1 MEAFRQLGL
10 TEQLCKA
17 LADARFTE
25 PTPIQAETIP
35 LGLAGKDVLGGASTG
50 SGKTLAFGA
59 PILEQLTKGKGVQA
73 LILTP
78 TRELAEQVA
87 KELQRFGTYHALTTI
102 AVYGGVSIEPQIRML
117 SRADIVVGTPGR
129 VLDHLERGTLTLAQ
143 VRFLVLDEA
152 DRMLDMGFI
161 DDVTGIIEQCP
172 QERQTF
178 LFSATLSPD
187 ITLIAKRYMRDP
199 QQVAIDSYVDP
210 SKLKQVFYD
219 VPRELKFSLLLH
231 LLQHEHPG
239 LIMVFCNTQRNTDFV
254 ARQLTVQGIDATA
267 IHGGLSQ
274 NQRTRVMEHFKSNKV
289 SVLVCTD
296 VAGRGLDVKGVSH
309 VYNYDIPPSSKEYVH
324 RVGRTARAGSEGIA
338 INIVSSFDYDNF
350 REVLKNTELTI
361 EQVPLPAFPRA
372 FIKPVEERRF
382 RGSFGGS
389 RGGERSYGRSSARGS
404 FRGRSSEG
412 RGSYGRSRGGERS
425 YGRSSA
431 RGSFRGRSREGSGF
445 SSRSSSRYARS
456 EGEGYR
462 RSSSSGYRAR
472 SHTGYRDRMGNTSF
486 AKM

>member
-1 MEAFRQLGL
+1 MELFTKLGL
-10 TEQLCKA
+10 SAPLCKA
-17 LADARFTE
+17 LADAGFTE

-59 PILEQLTKGKGVQA
+59 PLLERLEKGKGVQA
-73 LILTP
+73 LIMTP

-87 KELQRFGTYHALTTI
+87 KELQRFGKYYALTTV
-102 AVYGGVSIEPQIRML
+102 AVYGGVSIEPQIRMV

-129 VLDHLERGTLTLAQ
+129 ILDHLERNTLDLSS

-161 DDVTGIIEQCP
+161 EDVTTIIEECP
-172 QERQTF
+172 TERQTF

-187 ITLIAKRYMRDP
+187 ITHIAKKYLHDP
-199 QQVAIDSYVDP
+199 VTVAIDSYVDP

-219 VPRELKFSLLLH
+219 VPRELKFSLLFY

-254 ARQLTVQGIDATA
+254 AHQLTAQGIDATA

-274 NQRTRVMEHFKSNKV
+274 NQRTRVMEHFKSNRV

-309 VYNYDIPPSSKEYVH
+309 VYNYDIPASAKEYVH
-324 RVGRTARAGSEGIA
+324 RVGRTARAGADGIA

-350 REVLKNTELTI
+350 REVLKQGDMHI
-361 EQVPLPAFPRA
+361 EQLPLPEFPRA
-372 FIKPVEERRF
+372 FIKPTEHRRF
-382 RGSFGGS
+382 RGGSGGRFGERRSFGGRTS
-389 RGGERSYGRSSARGS
+389 EGYRGRRPREGYGRSSG
-404 FRGRSSEG
+404 
-412 RGSYGRSRGGERS
+412 RS
-425 YGRSSA
+425 YGSDSRRRYGHLSS
-431 RGSFRGRSREGSGF
+431 GSSQRYGRA
-445 SSRSSSRYARS
+445 SS
-456 EGEGYR
+456 
-462 RSSSSGYRAR
+462 RSSSSGYRASAR
-472 SHTGYRDRMGNTSF
+472 GYRDRMGNTSF